1 VLYFLSDK
9 TITPVVLRSFFM
21 MFFAFIQLSTMVAFL
36 YKDLITT
43 QQILYSV
50 SFMPVYFLS
59 AVIGSYLFRRAQNQ
73 ANLMKRLS
81 LWFLLIVGSVTI
93 VI

>member
-1 VLYFLSDK
+1 
-9 TITPVVLRSFFM
+9 M

-43 QQILYSV
+43 KQILYSA

-59 AVIGSYLFRRAQNQ
+59 AVIGSYLFRRALNR
-73 ANLMKRLS
+73 AGLIKRLS
-81 LWFLLIVGSVTI
+81 LWFLLIVGSFTI

>member
-1 VLYFLSDK
+1 
-9 TITPVVLRSFFM
+9 
-21 MFFAFIQLSTMVAFL
+21 
-36 YKDLITT
+36 
-43 QQILYSV
+43 
-50 SFMPVYFLS
+50 MPVYFLS

>member
-1 VLYFLSDK
+1 MAV
-9 TITPVVLRSFFM
+9 
-21 MFFAFIQLSTMVAFL
+21 FL
-36 YKDLITT
+36 YKDLINTR
-43 QQILYSV
+43 QIVYSL

-59 AVIGSYLFRRAQNQ
+59 AILGTYFFHRALQSS
-73 ANLMKRLS
+73 AGLIKRLS

>member
-1 VLYFLSDK
+1 
-9 TITPVVLRSFFM
+9 M
-21 MFFAFIQLSTMVAFL
+21 MFFAFIQLSTMAMFL

-43 QQILYSV
+43 KQILYSV

-59 AVIGSYLFRRAQNQ
+59 AVIGSDLFRRALNR
-73 ANLMKRLS
+73 AGLIKRLS